1 MFLKQLQ
8 VGPMAVFA
16 YVIGDTE
23 AGEGVVVD
31 PAANTDA
38 IISEAE
44 KNGIKIKYIIN
55 THGHVDHTSGN
66 AGMKKKTGAEII
78 IHEDDAETLAH
89 TPAAILKMF
98 GAKQSPPADII
109 VKDGNIIKAGK
120 VELKVI
126 HTPGH
131 SPGGISLYTEGYVL
145 TGDTLFVGGV
155 GRTDISGGSWEVL
168 VSSIKEKLLS
178 LPDETVVLPGHNYG
192 SMPTSTIGNERRNNP
207 FLT

>member
-16 YVIGDTE
+16 YIIGDTE
-23 AGEGVVVD
+23 AGEGAVVD
-31 PAANTDA
+31 PAANTDG

-78 IHEDDAETLAH
+78 IHEDAAETLSLK
-89 TPAAILKMF
+89 PAAILKMF
-98 GAKQSPPADII
+98 GAEQSPPADII
-109 VKDGNIIKAGK
+109 VKDGDIIRVGN

-131 SPGGISLYTEGYVL
+131 SPGGISLYTEGHVL

-168 VSSIKEKLLS
+168 VHSIKEKLLS

-192 SMPTSTIGNERRNNP
+192 SMPTSTIGNERGNNP

>member
-16 YVIGDTE
+16 YIIGDTE
-23 AGEGVVVD
+23 VREGAVVD
-31 PAANTDA
+31 PAANTDG

-66 AGMKKKTGAEII
+66 AGMKKKTGAQII
-78 IHEDDAETLAH
+78 IHEDDARTLDCK
-89 TPAAILKMF
+89 PAAILKMF
-98 GAKQSPPADII
+98 GAEQSPPADII
-109 VKDGNIIKAGK
+109 VKDGDIIKVGK
-120 VELKVI
+120 VEFKVI

-131 SPGGISLYTEGYVL
+131 SPGGIALYTDGYVL

-155 GRTDISGGSWEVL
+155 GRTDIPGGSWEVL
-168 VSSIKEKLLS
+168 VHSIKEKLLS

-192 SMPTSTIGNERRNNP
+192 SMPTSTIGNERGNNP